1 MVTDGLAV
9 QGARATAA
17 MVLAYFS
24 QNITAFYFVDMI
36 SYVIE
41 HKTCQCNG
49 RTTVI
54 CKCIYIYI
62 YTAHIYAVKVFPA
75 HTVKSLI

>member
-49 RTTVI
+49 RL
-54 CKCIYIYI
+54 CDY
-62 YTAHIYAVKVFPA
+62 
-75 HTVKSLI
+75 SDL